1 MAKAVK
7 TEIFDVPA
15 DKFYK
20 AIIDYKSYPQFVD
33 GVESVEI
40 KNESTDGATVTMN
53 LNLIKKI
60 SYTIK
65 LNHTPNKEVNW
76 SLVSGDMM
84 KINNGKWTLKDL
96 GQARTEV
103 TYSLEVEF
111 KGFLPGLGLIEKTLV
126 NTNLPLAMKAFAKK
140 QRACND

>member
-1 MAKAVK
+1 MAKAEK

-20 AIIDYKSYPQFVD
+20 AIVDYKSYPQFVD

-40 KNESTDGATVTMN
+40 KNESADGATVTMN

-140 QRACND
+140 AASL

>member
-1 MAKAVK
+1 MAKAEK
-7 TEIFDVPA
+7 KEIFDVPA

-140 QRACND
+140 AASL

>member
-1 MAKAVK
+1 MARAER

-33 GVESVEI
+33 GVESVNVA
-40 KNESTDGATVTMN
+40 NESAEGAQVTMN

-60 SYTIK
+60 SYIIK
-65 LNHTPNKEVNW
+65 MNHKPHTEVSW
-76 SLVSGDMM
+76 SLVGGDMM
-84 KINNGKWTLKDL
+84 KVNNGKWILKDL

-103 TYSLEVEF
+103 TYSLEVEL
-111 KGFLPGLGLIEKTLV
+111 KGFLPGLGMIEKTLV
-126 NTNLPLAMKAFAKK
+126 STNLPLTMKAFAKK
-140 QRACND
+140 AASL

>member
-40 KNESTDGATVTMN
+40 KNESADGATVTMN

-140 QRACND
+140 AASL